1 MHRQVR
7 AASPILRLRRLTT
20 EGKTMEPK
28 TNQDT
33 IYAPSHDVVARE
45 IEGELILVPV
55 AAGIGDA
62 DDELYT
68 LNETGK
74 AIWSKLDGRRSLRE
88 IARELAGEFDAD
100 EAVIGG
106 DVVGL
111 IEELV
116 NRRIVLPVS

>member
-1 MHRQVR
+1 M
-7 AASPILRLRRLTT
+7 
-20 EGKTMEPK
+20 GM
-28 TNQDT
+28 TNDPQT
-33 IYAPSHDVVARE
+33 IYSPSGDVVARE

-74 AIWSKLDGRRSLRE
+74 AIWSKLDGHKSLRD
-88 IARELAGEFDAD
+88 IARELAAEFDAD

-106 DVVGL
+106 DVAGL

-116 NRRIVLPVS
+116 KRRIVVPLS

>member
-1 MHRQVR
+1 
-7 AASPILRLRRLTT
+7 
-20 EGKTMEPK
+20 MESK
-28 TNQDT
+28 IAQETV
-33 IYAPSHDVVARE
+33 YVPSVGVVARD

-68 LNETGK
+68 LNDTGK
-74 AIWSKLDGRRSLRE
+74 GIWSKLDGRRSLRE
-88 IARELAGEFDAD
+88 IVRELAAEFDAD
-100 EAVIGG
+100 EAVIGA

-116 NRRIVLPVS
+116 KRRIVVPVS